1 MPTTRQGGMCMKIF
15 NIENPEKF
23 LDVIKQCR
31 GNVELI
37 SKQGDRLN
45 LKSELTKYIAISQ
58 LFTDNTFINEMEL
71 IVSEPED
78 MKILLDYMM
87 EGTR

>member
-1 MPTTRQGGMCMKIF
+1 MKIF

-78 MKILLDYMM
+78 MKILLDLSLIHI
-87 EGTR
+87 

>member
-1 MPTTRQGGMCMKIF
+1 MPTTRQGGMRMKIF

-45 LKSELTKYIAISQ
+45 LKSEL
-58 LFTDNTFINEMEL
+58 

>member
-1 MPTTRQGGMCMKIF
+1 MKIF

-45 LKSELTKYIAISQ
+45 LKLELTKYIAISQ

>member
-1 MPTTRQGGMCMKIF
+1 MKIF

-78 MKILLDYMM
+78 MKILLDSMM

>member
-1 MPTTRQGGMCMKIF
+1 MPTTRQGGMRMKIF
-15 NIENPEKF
+15 NIGNPEKF

>member
-1 MPTTRQGGMCMKIF
+1 MPTTRQGGMRMKIF

-45 LKSELTKYIAISQ
+45 LQK
-58 LFTDNTFINEMEL
+58 NC
-71 IVSEPED
+71 P
-78 MKILLDYMM
+78 
-87 EGTR
+87 

>member
-1 MPTTRQGGMCMKIF
+1 MPTTRPGGMRMKIF

-37 SKQGDRLN
+37 SEQGDRLN
-45 LKSELTKYIAISQ
+45 MKSELTNYIAISQ